1 MVVLV
6 RAKEPTTGRTTVAI
20 EDDVC
25 VIGGGLAGM
34 TAALRAAREGARVR
48 LLSHKKSTLRHAS
61 GLVDVLGYAD
71 GELVAEPFEALASLP
86 ESHPY
91 RRVGDDAVRAGL
103 SLFDDVTGDAYQGAH
118 TDANALVATHGG
130 TVKPTARYPTRVAPG
145 LASRERKTLL
155 VGFDSLT
162 AFDAPLAADHLAAA
176 GVPGTTR
183 GVTVEFPGEFRAD
196 SRVTRFARALD
207 NDEPVETAS
216 GSTPVRRA
224 LARATKPRL
233 GDAERVGFPA
243 VLGEEESR
251 EVRESLE
258 SQLGIDVFEVPMGPP
273 SLLGLRLEALF
284 ERALDEA
291 GVRRTTGN
299 PVVDF
304 NAGDARIQSVSTDRN
319 GRRVPFHADEFVL
332 ATGGL
337 VGKGIDSN
345 RDGVVEPVFDC
356 HVPHPNDRYEWF
368 DDAAFGD
375 HPFARFGVGVDKELR
390 PLDDNRTVEY
400 DNLRAVGG
408 VLGGADFAA
417 EKSGSGISLATGHA
431 AGRAAGEATNQ

>member
-1 MVVLV
+1 M
-6 RAKEPTTGRTTVAI
+6 AI

-61 GLVDVLGYAD
+61 GLIDILGYAD
-71 GELVAEPFEALASLP
+71 GELVAEPFDALASLP

-91 RRVGDDAVRAGL
+91 RRVGSDAVRAGL
-103 SLFDDVTGDAYQGAH
+103 SLFDDVTGDAYRGSH

-145 LASRERKTLL
+145 LASQSRRTLL

-183 GVTVEFPGEFRAD
+183 GVTVAFPGDFRAD

-207 NDEPVETAS
+207 DDEPVETAS
-216 GSTPVRRA
+216 GPTPVRRA
-224 LARATKPRL
+224 LARAVEPHL
-233 GDAERVGFPA
+233 GDVERVGFPA
-243 VLGEEESR
+243 ILGEEESQ
-251 EVRESLE
+251 EVRKALE
-258 SQLGIDVFEVPMGPP
+258 SSLGVDVFEVPMGPP
-273 SLLGLRLEALF
+273 SLLGLGLEALF
-284 ERALDEA
+284 QEALDSA

-304 NAGDARIQSVSTDRN
+304 DADGERVRSVSTDRN
-319 GRRVPFHADEFVL
+319 GRQVPFHADEFVL

-345 RDGVVEPVFDC
+345 RERVVEPIFDC
-356 HVPHPNDRYEWF
+356 HVPHPDDRYEWF
-368 DDAAFGD
+368 TDEAFGD
-375 HPFARFGVGVDKELR
+375 HPFARFGVNVDDDLR
-390 PLDDNRTVEY
+390 PLDADGKVEY

-431 AGRAAGEATNQ
+431 AGRAAGAAANQR